1 MIVVQIKYRNDKFK
15 GMYFDNKEDMGKYIT
30 DNIIDN
36 IDNIKEFKILNDDRT
51 QIKIETIDGK
61 NIYRPIDEDDLLE
74 GLCNMIESVKLEQ
87 ERIKTIHIIRPKKVS
102 SNG

>member
-1 MIVVQIKYRNDKFK
+1 MIVVKINYRNNETKE
-15 GMYFDNKEDMGKYIT
+15 MNFDTKENMGKYIA
-30 DNIIDN
+30 DNVG
-36 IDNIKEFKILNDDRT
+36 NIKDFKILNDGRT

-87 ERIKTIHIIRPKKVS
+87 ERIKTVHIIRPKKVV
-102 SNG
+102 SND